1 MVKNMWFIPFSL
13 LSGLFYSAIS
23 LVKLVISSIEA
34 NRPLRRRIRF
44 VRPLAIAVIISV
56 PLALS
61 NGIVDSA
68 GYRDAFRSQGRQPVL
83 VASVFDWAMTSQAML
98 YNLTKPLLRAE

>member
-1 MVKNMWFIPFSL
+1 M
-13 LSGLFYSAIS
+13 SAQTFGN
-23 LVKLVISSIEA
+23 VDGVCMMAE
-34 NRPLRRRIRF
+34 F
-44 VRPLAIAVIISV
+44 AINEFD
-56 PLALS
+56 LS

>member
-1 MVKNMWFIPFSL
+1 MWFIPFSL
-13 LSGLFYSAIS
+13 LSGLFFGAIS
-23 LVKLVISSIEA
+23 LVVLIISSIEA
-34 NRPLRRRIRF
+34 LSRMPGRIRF
-44 VRPLAIAVIISV
+44 VRPAAIALIVIV

-68 GYRDAFRSQGRQPVL
+68 GYRDAFRSLGRQPMV
-83 VASVFDWAMTSQAML
+83 VASVFNWAMTSQAML